1 MNDPVV
7 IPGTSMVGMNN
18 ERRAD
23 IGGLAVIT
31 AADMTGVSSA
41 EPAATAVIDV
51 LAYIAHF
58 CDRLGLNPEE
68 TFSAGIRS
76 YTGDFEDGPAA
87 EARLDPAEKLRAM
100 DTIAF
105 AAGYVAEP
113 AFESKVEASEQ
124 FSDGGPATPENAR
137 LIVLN
142 MALNG
147 TPRQEAERYVERSFE
162 LDPDEAAKMI
172 DENYKRVGG

>member
-1 MNDPVV
+1 
-7 IPGTSMVGMNN
+7 
-18 ERRAD
+18 
-23 IGGLAVIT
+23 
-31 AADMTGVSSA
+31 MTGVSSA

-124 FSDGGPATPENAR
+124 FSDGGPATPAPQPEDPHAEQELPEKSEEFENAR